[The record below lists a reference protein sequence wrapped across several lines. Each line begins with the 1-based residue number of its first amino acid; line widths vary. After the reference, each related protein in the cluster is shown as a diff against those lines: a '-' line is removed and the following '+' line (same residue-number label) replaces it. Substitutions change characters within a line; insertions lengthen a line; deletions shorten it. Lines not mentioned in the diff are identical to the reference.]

1 VHGRTP
7 AAVAQDTILYP
18 TESPPLAVNRLS
30 RLFGLIAKPR
40 AKIGTVRT
48 RGWYS
53 AALGCSFDSML
64 TNAQVRIL
72 KAISP
77 GNPRAG
83 KACAYDGKSKL
94 VTLLGNDFFARI
106 AGKVVID
113 FGCGE
118 GAESIE
124 MARNGAAQVIGLD
137 IRESVLQKARAAA
150 VQAGVRNCVFT
161 GSTDVSADV
170 IVTVDA
176 FEHYDDPEGVLR
188 TMGALLRP
196 DGEVVISFGWPWY
209 HPMGGHLFSVFPWAH
224 LVFSEKALIRWRSA
238 FKTDGATCFGEV
250 AGGLNQMTISRFE
263 KLVAASPFE
272 FASFELAPIR
282 KLQRLHNRLTREFT
296 TSTIRCRLRW
306 RP

>member
-1 VHGRTP
+1 
-7 AAVAQDTILYP
+7 
-18 TESPPLAVNRLS
+18 
-30 RLFGLIAKPR
+30 
-40 AKIGTVRT
+40 
-48 RGWYS
+48 
-53 AALGCSFDSML
+53 LGCSFDSML

-77 GNPRAG
+77 GNPSTG
-83 KACAYDGKSKL
+83 KGCAYDGKSKL
-94 VTLLGNDFFARI
+94 VTLLGADFFARI
-106 AGKVVID
+106 AGKVVVD

-137 IRESVLQKARAAA
+137 IRESVLQKARLAA
-150 VQAGVRNCVFT
+150 VRAGVQNCVFT
-161 GSTDVSADV
+161 GSTDALADV

-188 TMGALLRP
+188 TMNALLRP
-196 DGEVVISFGWPWY
+196 NGEVVISFGWPWY

-224 LVFSEKALIRWRSA
+224 LVFSEAALIRWRSA
-238 FKTDGATCFGEV
+238 FKTDGATRFGEV

-296 TSTIRCRLRW
+296 TSTIRCRLVKR
-306 RP
+306 RSQG